1 MSLKTFSF
9 LNNQVFVIDQG
20 GIARTLWENDEI
32 IRSFTV

>member
-1 MSLKTFSF
+1 MSLKTLSF
-9 LNNQVFVIDQG
+9 LNYQVFVIDQG